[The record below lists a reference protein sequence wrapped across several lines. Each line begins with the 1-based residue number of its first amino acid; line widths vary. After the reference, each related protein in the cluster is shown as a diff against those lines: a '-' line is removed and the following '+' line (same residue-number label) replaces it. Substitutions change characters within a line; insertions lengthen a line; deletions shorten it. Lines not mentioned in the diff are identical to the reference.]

1 MAESATPAG
10 REPPPEE
17 GIQSE
22 PKPVPPGRPSDLRDG
37 ITRHPELADLRSQQ
51 AQQERADPPGS
62 PAPGSEAPK
71 PTSGLGQASLIL
83 GAVAICSIGFGVLH
97 AFTGARSLD
106 TFLVVA
112 GSICFGSILTVPGM
126 VLGLASLAQKGRSNS
141 PGEVGCWING
151 LILGVW
157 LLLFA
162 VGLIGRGQPAHR
174 DPPEAPNWTPYD
186 ASDFFRR

>member
-1 MAESATPAG
+1 VAE
-10 REPPPEE
+10 
-17 GIQSE
+17 
-22 PKPVPPGRPSDLRDG
+22 
-37 ITRHPELADLRSQQ
+37 LRSQQ

-71 PTSGLGQASLIL
+71 ETSGLGQASLIL
-83 GAVAICSIGFGVLH
+83 GAVAICSIGFGFLH

-106 TFLVVA
+106 TFFVVI

-126 VLGLASLAQKGRSNS
+126 ALGLASFVQKGRSNS
-141 PGEVGCWING
+141 PGVVGCWING
-151 LILGVW
+151 LILGIW

-162 VGLIGRGQPAHR
+162 GELIGRGQPAHR
-174 DPPEAPNWTPYD
+174 DPTGTPYWAPYD